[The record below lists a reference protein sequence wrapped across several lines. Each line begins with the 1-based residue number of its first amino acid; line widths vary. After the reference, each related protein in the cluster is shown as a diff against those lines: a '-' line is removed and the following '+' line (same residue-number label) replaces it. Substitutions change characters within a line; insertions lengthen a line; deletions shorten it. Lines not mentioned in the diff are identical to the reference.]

1 MSYNRILIHNV
12 NLQTLQNRQ
21 RELVQEQ
28 HARWLREQSAE
39 QAAAPPPPVSEPI
52 NPPLSPPPVLVV
64 SETSSEVQI
73 DDSQVESSP

>member
-1 MSYNRILIHNV
+1 M
-12 NLQTLQNRQ
+12 QA
-21 RELVQEQ
+21 Q
-28 HARWLREQSAE
+28 HAQWLREQAAE

-64 SETSSEVQI
+64 SETSPEVQI